1 MDFGRPDLL
10 WLFWLLIPIALLA
23 AFRFHLKWRMRKR
36 MGRLEKLGKISRI
49 RNLSRDAFHSLALLA
64 VLALTIGALA
74 EPRLVHRNY
83 EPVFRGVDMVFLLD
97 TSPSMGASD
106 IQPSRL
112 AQAREIIKEFLL
124 YKADDDRAALVGFS
138 DSSMIYSYLTSD
150 PASLVFYFDMM
161 DLGEESLY
169 GTNVGAAIRS
179 GVSVVS
185 RERVV
190 NPEAAA
196 RQTALILISD
206 GDDHAGEVPEALQEA
221 QQKEM
226 KIYTIGIGSKR
237 GAPIPIREVG
247 RQQFL
252 VDERGARIT
261 SELHEEL
268 LKSIAASTGARYFRA
283 PSAEQ
288 LKLALS
294 QILVQQRAV
303 QGYQQK
309 DVAWELY
316 PYFLIAAFL
325 GSLGLL
331 IV

>member
-10 WLFWLLIPIALLA
+10 WLFRLLIPIAFLA
-23 AFRFHLKWRMRKR
+23 AFRFHLKRKMRRR
-36 MGRLEKLGKISRI
+36 MGRMEKLGKISRI
-49 RNLSRDAFHSLALLA
+49 RNLPREAFHSLTLLA
-64 VLALTIGALA
+64 VVALTIGALA
-74 EPRLVHRNY
+74 EPRLVQTNY
-83 EPVFRGVDMVFLLD
+83 EPVYRGVDMVFLLD

-106 IQPSRL
+106 ILPSRL

-124 YKADDDRAALVGFS
+124 YKANDDRAALVGFS

-150 PASLVFYFDMM
+150 PASLVFYFDMI
-161 DLGEESLY
+161 DIGEESLY
-169 GTNVGAAIRS
+169 GTNLGAAIRS
-179 GVSVVS
+179 GMNVVS

-206 GDDHAGEVPEALQEA
+206 GDDHAGEVLEALQEA
-221 QQKEM
+221 RQMEM
-226 KIYTIGIGSKR
+226 KIYAIGIGSRR
-237 GAPIPIREVG
+237 GAPIPIREAG
-247 RQQFL
+247 HPQFL
-252 VDERGARIT
+252 VDEFGTRIT
-261 SELHEEL
+261 SVLHEEI
-268 LKSIAASTGARYFRA
+268 LKSIATTTGARYFQA
-283 PSAEQ
+283 TSPEQ

-331 IV
+331 VV